1 MTTGSPSAAAAPAS
15 VVVNVSLS
23 LNLPRV
29 ERRPISIEL
38 TQVTGKGIKAPRSS
52 SPVQA
57 IPLADLAPDTGP
69 NCFLQLWEMDAYTFK
84 QYSDEET
91 DRAANATNQLVAAI
105 PGILVRRAK
114 GMFEF
119 QLPQNFV
126 RPKFDRDLASANGFL
141 RLRLRDTTETERI
154 LNLHMPQ
161 YEKFFEL
168 GATIRTVADDQSY
181 AGLTAQLP
189 FQLRNEMASIRHQL
203 RQRGGFAVSVCGN
216 WRVEP
221 TGITSGM
228 VDEPVFTKV
237 NGVEVPVMVNGV
249 QKTKPRKAY
258 YKGGGEVTRRVLA
271 NGGGEVYFTNSN
283 DAEFEGQAEE
293 TLAVLPSFMPDDDR
307 TVKIGYHL
315 FDQNTNSTLAEL
327 STKLEETRLAVGKAL
342 IENDIFLNAAAD
354 GREDSETSALPPPL
368 YRCPKIAT
376 LMLLCHGW
384 RDGLTI
390 AGNETNSHMRKTR
403 TANINSWV
411 PAIAPHY
418 VPNLNLSLYA
428 CLCGR
433 GVMVEKSKTDPT
445 MGRMFPAE
453 ELGFDSFAWTIFH
466 ALKANGLTEP
476 SIWAHTVAAHT
487 TRNPFLRVFC
497 SRGFGDFISIAKQAP
512 RVTDVRSGLAVFGD
526 GDGWVHRG
534 NIIREVCTYHGG
546 YFDWAWNGGKPIDAA
561 TSWYDQSVADE
572 VTLIMQEVREI
583 LLTRT
588 PVEQEE
594 VLFEDATRKVIT
606 AVNMAAFQPK
616 STPDPLLTRVLKLS
630 HFPVGVSPFKL
641 HVALVKGIQMVCDRV
656 KDDVTEPIAEIH
668 EVRDS
673 GQSAIIRGNAAVHRP
688 KILAQATEAA
698 TQGFLTGAEA
708 LTDGRVL
715 VSVRVGGPTTIS
727 TSQ

>member
-1 MTTGSPSAAAAPAS
+1 MTTNPQNTAAAPAS

-23 LNLPRV
+23 LNLPRI

-38 TQVTGKGIKAPRSS
+38 TQVKGKGIKAPRSS
-52 SPVQA
+52 SPVEP
-57 IPLADLAPDTGP
+57 IPLADLAADTGP
-69 NCFLQLWEMDAYTFK
+69 NCFLQIWEMDAYTFK

-126 RPKFDRDLASANGFL
+126 RPKFDRDIASTNGFL

-168 GATIRTVADDQSY
+168 GATIRTVADDSSY
-181 AGLTAQLP
+181 AGLTTQLP

-216 WRVEP
+216 WRIEP
-221 TGITSGM
+221 TGITSGI
-228 VDEPVFTKV
+228 VQEPVFTKV
-237 NGVEVPVMVNGV
+237 NGVEVPVMENGV
-249 QKTKPRKAY
+249 QKTRPRTAY
-258 YKGGGEVTRRVLA
+258 YKSGVEVCRRVLA

-307 TVKIGYHL
+307 TIKIGYHR
-315 FDQNTNSTLAEL
+315 FDQNTDSTLAEL
-327 STKLEETRLAVGKAL
+327 STKLEETRLAVGRAL
-342 IENDIFLNAAAD
+342 IENDIFLNAAAE
-354 GREDSETSALPPPL
+354 GLEDSEMSALPPPL
-368 YRCPKIAT
+368 YRCPKVGT
-376 LMLLCHGW
+376 LLILCHGW

-390 AGNETNSHMRKTR
+390 AGNETNSHLRKTR
-403 TANINSWV
+403 TSNVKSWV
-411 PAIAPHY
+411 PAIAPHC

-433 GVMVEKSKTDPT
+433 GVIVEQTKTDPT

-497 SRGFGDFISIAKQAP
+497 SHGSGDFVSIAKQAP
-512 RVTDVRSGLAVFGD
+512 RVTDVRAGLAVFGA

-546 YFDWAWNGGKPIDAA
+546 YFDWAWNGGKSIDAT

-588 PVEQEE
+588 PVDQEE

-606 AVNMAAFQPK
+606 AVNTAAFQPK

-641 HVALVKGIQMVCDRV
+641 HVALVKGIQMACDRV
-656 KDDVTEPIAEIH
+656 KDEVSAPIAEII
-668 EVRDS
+668 ELRDE
-673 GQSAIIRGNAAVHRP
+673 GQSAIIRAIAAGHRP
-688 KILAQATEAA
+688 KLAEKAA
-698 TQGFLTGAEA
+698 ALVTGGFLSGAQS
-708 LTDGRVL
+708 LTEGRVL
-715 VSVRVGGPTTIS
+715 VSVRVGGPTEVVTPG
-727 TSQ
+727 